1 MNKEQYTYII
11 RYGVAAAAVAA
22 LCAPVVWRTEA
33 MPSVSDVWGYRAVAA
48 LAVLALTAVCLGQR
62 LPRLHWADGVAL
74 FWWVCVSLNYVFVS
88 PYPAAEVYG
97 KAMALGVAYVA
108 LRLVIPFCGRAF
120 TRLWWVGLCAAGGY
134 ELWTGFMQLAGR
146 EASRHHLFDVT
157 GTFFNPGPYA
167 IFVAVVLAVSV
178 AWWYR
183 HGEAFAGRGRWSRMG
198 ACSVAAVAVFCFPVL
213 VATWSRAAWVAV
225 AVAAA
230 CLLWKAHRRMVL
242 WGMGVAVCAGVAAY
256 FLKQGS
262 ADGRLLMTMVAGRA
276 WAGEWLCGHG
286 LGGYAQAYGAAQEA
300 FFAAR
305 PGSPLSVVAGSPEY
319 AFNGV
324 LGVGVEQGVLGV
336 VPALVLGLWSL
347 AVLCRRGE
355 VSAYGWLVLLV
366 SSLFSYPFALWPFL
380 SLAVAWVAL
389 AVSLEAGT
397 AEVRWW
403 KRTAVWPV
411 VAAGG
416 WCVWNLSDDTARRVE
431 AYEEFRRVRGIQDVA
446 FLEDY
451 RKKYEDLKAYPDF
464 LFTFG
469 TALREAGRVEAYE
482 EFRRVRGIQDVAFLE
497 DYRKKYEDLKAYP
510 DFLFTFG
517 TALREAGRYNES
529 NAMLRQGT
537 RVSCD
542 PVFYTLMGNN
552 YRDLGAVAE
561 AESAYRKAFG
571 MLPGRMYPLYR
582 LMKLYEAEGQ
592 MRKAEE
598 MARQIIAFR
607 PKVDSPAVREMKN
620 EAKKLTKR

>member
-48 LAVLALTAVCLGQR
+48 LAVLALTAVCLGRR

-183 HGEAFAGRGRWSRMG
+183 HGEAFAGRGRWSRVG
-198 ACSVAAVAVFCFPVL
+198 AWSVAAVAVFCFPVL
-213 VATWSRAAWVAV
+213 VATWSRTAWVAV

-242 WGMGVAVCAGVAAY
+242 WGMGVAVCAGVAVY

-262 ADGRLLMTMVAGRA
+262 ADGRLLMTMVAERA

-324 LGVGVEQGVLGV
+324 LGVGVEQGVLGA

-389 AVSLEAGT
+389 AASLEAGT

-411 VAAGG
+411 VAVGG
-416 WCVWNLSDDTARRVE
+416 WCVWNLSADTARRVE
-431 AYEEFRRVRGIQDVA
+431 AYEEFRRVRGV
-446 FLEDY
+446 
-451 RKKYEDLKAYPDF
+451 
-464 LFTFG
+464 
-469 TALREAGRVEAYE
+469 
-482 EFRRVRGIQDVAFLE
+482 QDVAFLE

>member
-11 RYGVAAAAVAA
+11 RYGVAAAAVAV

-33 MPSVSDVWGYRAVAA
+33 MPSVSGVWGYRAVAA

-183 HGEAFAGRGRWSRMG
+183 HGEVFAGRGRWSRVG
-198 ACSVAAVAVFCFPVL
+198 AWSVAAVAVFCFPVL

-469 TALREAGRVEAYE
+469 TALREAGR
-482 EFRRVRGIQDVAFLE
+482 
-497 DYRKKYEDLKAYP
+497 
-510 DFLFTFG
+510 
-517 TALREAGRYNES
+517 YNES

>member
-1 MNKEQYTYII
+1 MMNKEQYTYII
-11 RYGVAAAAVAA
+11 RYGVAAIAVAA

-33 MPSVSDVWGYRAVAA
+33 MLSVSDVWGYRAVAA
-48 LAVLALTAVCLGQR
+48 LAVLALTAVCLGRR

-108 LRLVIPFCGRAF
+108 LRLVIPYCGRAF

-134 ELWTGFMQLAGR
+134 ELWTGFMQLMGR

-167 IFVAVVLAVSV
+167 IFVAVVWAVSV

-183 HGEAFAGRGRWSRMG
+183 HGEVFAGRGRWSRVG
-198 ACSVAAVAVFCFPVL
+198 AWSVAAVAVFCFPVL

-230 CLLWKAHRRMVL
+230 CLLWKKHRRWVL
-242 WGMGVAVCAGVAAY
+242 GGMGVAACVGVAAY

-276 WAGEWLCGHG
+276 WAGEWFCGHG

-300 FFAAR
+300 FFTVR

-324 LGVGVEQGVLGV
+324 LGVGVEQGVLGA

-347 AVLCRRGE
+347 AVLCKRGE

-397 AEVRWW
+397 VEVWWW
-403 KRTAVWPV
+403 KRMAVWPV

-416 WCVWNLSDDTARRVE
+416 WCVWNLSADTARRVE
-431 AYEEFRRVRGIQDVA
+431 AYGEFRRVRGIQDVA

-469 TALREAGRVEAYE
+469 S
-482 EFRRVRGIQDVAFLE
+482 
-497 DYRKKYEDLKAYP
+497 
-510 DFLFTFG
+510 
-517 TALREAGRYNES
+517 ALREAGRYNES
-529 NAMLRQGT
+529 NAVLRQGMK
-537 RVSCD
+537 VSCD

-582 LMKLYEAEGQ
+582 LMKLYEADGQ
-592 MRKAEE
+592 MQKAEE
-598 MARQIIAFR
+598 VARKIIAFR

-620 EAKKLTKR
+620 EAKEFLNDNK

>member
-1 MNKEQYTYII
+1 M
-11 RYGVAAAAVAA
+11 
-22 LCAPVVWRTEA
+22 CAPVVWRTEA

-48 LAVLALTAVCLGQR
+48 LAVLALTAVCLGRR

-183 HGEAFAGRGRWSRMG
+183 HGEAFAGRGRWSRVG
-198 ACSVAAVAVFCFPVL
+198 AWSVAAVAVFCFPVL
-213 VATWSRAAWVAV
+213 VATWSRTAWVAV
-225 AVAAA
+225 TVAAA

-324 LGVGVEQGVLGV
+324 LGVGVEQGVLGA

-416 WCVWNLSDDTARRVE
+416 WCVWNLSDDTAR
-431 AYEEFRRVRGIQDVA
+431 
-446 FLEDY
+446 
-451 RKKYEDLKAYPDF
+451 
-464 LFTFG
+464 
-469 TALREAGRVEAYE
+469 RVEAYE

-607 PKVDSPAVREMKN
+607 PKVDSPAVREMKS

>member
-1 MNKEQYTYII
+1 M
-11 RYGVAAAAVAA
+11 AA

-33 MPSVSDVWGYRAVAA
+33 MPSVSDGWGYRAVAA
-48 LAVLALTAVCLGQR
+48 LAVLALTAVCVGQR

-183 HGEAFAGRGRWSRMG
+183 HGEVFAGRSRWSRVG
-198 ACSVAAVAVFCFPVL
+198 AWSVAAVAVFCFPVL

-225 AVAAA
+225 AVAAS

-262 ADGRLLMTMVAGRA
+262 ADGRLLMTIVARRA

-397 AEVRWW
+397 VEVRWW
-403 KRTAVWPV
+403 KRMAVWPV
-411 VAAGG
+411 VSVGG
-416 WCVWNLSDDTARRVE
+416 WCVWNLSDDTAR
-431 AYEEFRRVRGIQDVA
+431 
-446 FLEDY
+446 
-451 RKKYEDLKAYPDF
+451 
-464 LFTFG
+464 
-469 TALREAGRVEAYE
+469 RVEAYE

>member
-33 MPSVSDVWGYRAVAA
+33 TPSVSDVWGYRAVAA
-48 LAVLALTAVCLGQR
+48 LAVLALTAVCLGRR

-146 EASRHHLFDVT
+146 EVSRHHLFDVT

-183 HGEAFAGRGRWSRMG
+183 RGEDCAGRGRWSRAG
-198 ACSVAAVAVFCFPVL
+198 AWSVAAVAVFCFPVL
-213 VATWSRAAWVAV
+213 VATWSRTAWVAV

-300 FFAAR
+300 FFAAH

-324 LGVGVEQGVLGV
+324 LGVGVEQGVLGG

-347 AVLCRRGE
+347 AVLCKRGE

-366 SSLFSYPFALWPFL
+366 ASLFSYPFALWPFL
-380 SLAVAWVAL
+380 SLAVAWVSL

-411 VAAGG
+411 VAVGG
-416 WCVWNLSDDTARRVE
+416 WCVWNLSFDTARRVE
-431 AYEEFRRVRGIQDVA
+431 AYG
-446 FLEDY
+446 
-451 RKKYEDLKAYPDF
+451 
-464 LFTFG
+464 
-469 TALREAGRVEAYE
+469 

-537 RVSCD
+537 KVSCD

-561 AESAYRKAFG
+561 AESAYRKAFV

-582 LMKLYEAEGQ
+582 LMKLYKADGQ
-592 MRKAEE
+592 MQKAEE
-598 MARQIIAFR
+598 VARKIIAFR

>member
-1 MNKEQYTYII
+1 M
-11 RYGVAAAAVAA
+11 
-22 LCAPVVWRTEA
+22 CAPVVWRTEA

-48 LAVLALTAVCLGQR
+48 LVVLALTAVCLGRR

-178 AWWYR
+178 AWWYS
-183 HGEAFAGRGRWSRMG
+183 HGEVFAGRIRWSRVG
-198 ACSVAAVAVFCFPVL
+198 AWSVAAVAVFCFPVL

-262 ADGRLLMTMVAGRA
+262 ADGRLLMTIVARRA

-397 AEVRWW
+397 VEVRWW
-403 KRTAVWPV
+403 KRMAVWPV
-411 VAAGG
+411 VAVGG
-416 WCVWNLSDDTARRVE
+416 WCVWNLSDDTAR
-431 AYEEFRRVRGIQDVA
+431 
-446 FLEDY
+446 
-451 RKKYEDLKAYPDF
+451 
-464 LFTFG
+464 
-469 TALREAGRVEAYE
+469 RVEAYE

>member
-48 LAVLALTAVCLGQR
+48 LVVLALTAVCLGRR

-183 HGEAFAGRGRWSRMG
+183 HGEVFAGRIRWSRVG
-198 ACSVAAVAVFCFPVL
+198 AWSVAAVAVFCFPVL

-262 ADGRLLMTMVAGRA
+262 ADGRLLMTIVARRA

-397 AEVRWW
+397 VEVRWW
-403 KRTAVWPV
+403 KRMAVWPV
-411 VAAGG
+411 VAVGG
-416 WCVWNLSDDTARRVE
+416 WCVWNLSDDTAR
-431 AYEEFRRVRGIQDVA
+431 
-446 FLEDY
+446 
-451 RKKYEDLKAYPDF
+451 
-464 LFTFG
+464 
-469 TALREAGRVEAYE
+469 RVEAYE

-607 PKVDSPAVREMKN
+607 PKVDSQAVREMKN

>member
-431 AYEEFRRVRGIQDVA
+431 AYEEFRRVRGI
-446 FLEDY
+446 E
-451 RKKYEDLKAYPDF
+451 
-464 LFTFG
+464 
-469 TALREAGRVEAYE
+469 
-482 EFRRVRGIQDVAFLE
+482 DVAFLE

>member
-48 LAVLALTAVCLGQR
+48 LVVLALTAVCLGRR

-88 PYPAAEVYG
+88 PYPAAEAYG

-120 TRLWWVGLCAAGGY
+120 TRLWWVGLCAASGY
-134 ELWTGFMQLAGR
+134 ELWTGFMQLVGR

-183 HGEAFAGRGRWSRMG
+183 HGEVFAGRGRWSRVG
-198 ACSVAAVAVFCFPVL
+198 AWSVAAVAVFCFPVL

-300 FFAAR
+300 FFAAH

-324 LGVGVEQGVLGV
+324 LGVGVEQGVLGA

-416 WCVWNLSDDTARRVE
+416 WCVWNLSDDTAR
-431 AYEEFRRVRGIQDVA
+431 
-446 FLEDY
+446 
-451 RKKYEDLKAYPDF
+451 
-464 LFTFG
+464 
-469 TALREAGRVEAYE
+469 RVEAYE

>member
-11 RYGVAAAAVAA
+11 RYGVAAAAVAV

-88 PYPAAEVYG
+88 PYPAAEAYG

-183 HGEAFAGRGRWSRMG
+183 HGEAFAGRGRWSRVG
-198 ACSVAAVAVFCFPVL
+198 AWSVAAVAVFCFPVL

-242 WGMGVAVCAGVAAY
+242 WGMGVAACAGVAAY

-324 LGVGVEQGVLGV
+324 LGVGVEQGVLGA

-411 VAAGG
+411 VAVGG
-416 WCVWNLSDDTARRVE
+416 WYVWNLSDDTARRVE
-431 AYEEFRRVRGIQDVA
+431 AYEEFRRVC
-446 FLEDY
+446 
-451 RKKYEDLKAYPDF
+451 
-464 LFTFG
+464 
-469 TALREAGRVEAYE
+469 
-482 EFRRVRGIQDVAFLE
+482 GIQDVAFLE

-571 MLPGRMYPLYR
+571 MLLGRMYPLYR

>member
-11 RYGVAAAAVAA
+11 RYGVAAATVAA

-48 LAVLALTAVCLGQR
+48 LVVLALTAVCLGRR

-88 PYPAAEVYG
+88 PYPVAEVYG

-134 ELWTGFMQLAGR
+134 ELWTGFMQLAGL

-167 IFVAVVLAVSV
+167 IFVAVVLAASV

-183 HGEAFAGRGRWSRMG
+183 HGEAFAGRGRWSRAG

-324 LGVGVEQGVLGV
+324 LGVGMEQGVLGA

-411 VAAGG
+411 VAVGG

-431 AYEEFRRVRGIQDVA
+431 AYEEFRRVC
-446 FLEDY
+446 
-451 RKKYEDLKAYPDF
+451 
-464 LFTFG
+464 
-469 TALREAGRVEAYE
+469 
-482 EFRRVRGIQDVAFLE
+482 GIQDVAFLE

>member
-33 MPSVSDVWGYRAVAA
+33 TPSVSDVWGYRAVAA
-48 LAVLALTAVCLGQR
+48 LAVLALTAVCLGRR

-146 EASRHHLFDVT
+146 EVSRHHLFDVT

-183 HGEAFAGRGRWSRMG
+183 RGEDCAGRGRWSR
-198 ACSVAAVAVFCFPVL
+198 AVAWSVAAVAVFCFPVL
-213 VATWSRAAWVAV
+213 VATWSRTAWVAV

-300 FFAAR
+300 FFAAH

-324 LGVGVEQGVLGV
+324 LGVGVEQGVLGA

-347 AVLCRRGE
+347 TVLCRRGE

-389 AVSLEAGT
+389 AASLEAGT

-411 VAAGG
+411 VAVGG
-416 WCVWNLSDDTARRVE
+416 LCVWHLSACTARRVE

-464 LFTFG
+464 MFTFG
-469 TALREAGRVEAYE
+469 S
-482 EFRRVRGIQDVAFLE
+482 
-497 DYRKKYEDLKAYP
+497 
-510 DFLFTFG
+510 
-517 TALREAGRYNES
+517 ALREAGRYNES

-592 MRKAEE
+592 VHEAEE
-598 MARQIIAFR
+598 MARQIAAFR
-607 PKVDSPAVREMKN
+607 PKVDSPAMREMKN
-620 EAKKLTKR
+620 EAKEFLKKIK

>member
-1 MNKEQYTYII
+1 M
-11 RYGVAAAAVAA
+11 
-22 LCAPVVWRTEA
+22 CAPVVWRTEA

-48 LAVLALTAVCLGQR
+48 LAVLALTAVCLGRR

-74 FWWVCVSLNYVFVS
+74 FWWVYVSLNYVFVS

-120 TRLWWVGLCAAGGY
+120 TRLWWVGLCAVGGY

-183 HGEAFAGRGRWSRMG
+183 HGEAFAGRGRWSWVG
-198 ACSVAAVAVFCFPVL
+198 AWSVAAVAVFCFPVL
-213 VATWSRAAWVAV
+213 VATWSRTAWVAV

-324 LGVGVEQGVLGV
+324 LGVGVEQGVLGA

-389 AVSLEAGT
+389 AVSLEAGA

-403 KRTAVWPV
+403 KRMAVWPV
-411 VAAGG
+411 VAVGG
-416 WCVWNLSDDTARRVE
+416 WCVWNLSDNTAR
-431 AYEEFRRVRGIQDVA
+431 
-446 FLEDY
+446 
-451 RKKYEDLKAYPDF
+451 
-464 LFTFG
+464 
-469 TALREAGRVEAYE
+469 RVEAYE

>member
-324 LGVGVEQGVLGV
+324 LGVGMEQGVLGA

-411 VAAGG
+411 VAVGG
-416 WCVWNLSDDTARRVE
+416 WCVWNLSDDTAR
-431 AYEEFRRVRGIQDVA
+431 
-446 FLEDY
+446 
-451 RKKYEDLKAYPDF
+451 
-464 LFTFG
+464 
-469 TALREAGRVEAYE
+469 RVEAYE

>member
-48 LAVLALTAVCLGQR
+48 LAVLALTAVCLGRR

-74 FWWVCVSLNYVFVS
+74 FWWVYVSLNYVFVS

-120 TRLWWVGLCAAGGY
+120 TRLWWVGLCAVGGY

-183 HGEAFAGRGRWSRMG
+183 HGEAFAGRGRWSWVG
-198 ACSVAAVAVFCFPVL
+198 AWSVAAVAVFCFPVL
-213 VATWSRAAWVAV
+213 VATWSRTAWVAV

-319 AFNGV
+319 TFNGV
-324 LGVGVEQGVLGV
+324 LGVGVEQGVLGA

-389 AVSLEAGT
+389 AVSLEAGA

-403 KRTAVWPV
+403 KRMAVWPV
-411 VAAGG
+411 VAVGG
-416 WCVWNLSDDTARRVE
+416 WCVWNLSDNTARRVE
-431 AYEEFRRVRGIQDVA
+431 AYEEFRRVRGV
-446 FLEDY
+446 
-451 RKKYEDLKAYPDF
+451 
-464 LFTFG
+464 
-469 TALREAGRVEAYE
+469 
-482 EFRRVRGIQDVAFLE
+482 QDVAFLE

-592 MRKAEE
+592 VRKAEE

>member
-1 MNKEQYTYII
+1 M
-11 RYGVAAAAVAA
+11 AA

-48 LAVLALTAVCLGQR
+48 LAVLALTTVCLGR
-62 LPRLHWADGVAL
+62 RSPRLHWADGVAL

-88 PYPAAEVYG
+88 SCPAVEAYG
-97 KAMALGVAYVA
+97 KTMALGVAYVC
-108 LRLVIPFCGRAF
+108 LRLVIPYCGRAF
-120 TRLWWVGLCAAGGY
+120 TRLWWVGLCVVGGY
-134 ELWTGFMQLAGR
+134 ELWTGFMQLVGR

-167 IFVAVVLAVSV
+167 IFVAVVWAVSV
-178 AWWYR
+178 TWWYR
-183 HGEAFAGRGRWSRMG
+183 HGEAFAGRGRWSRVG
-198 ACSVAAVAVFCFPVL
+198 AWSVAAVAVFCFPVL

-230 CLLWKAHRRMVL
+230 CLLWKKHRRWVL
-242 WGMGVAVCAGVAAY
+242 GGMGMAVCAGVAAY

-262 ADGRLLMTMVAGRA
+262 ADGRLLMTMVAGQA

-300 FFAAR
+300 FFAAH

-324 LGVGVEQGVLGV
+324 LGVGVEQGVLGA

-347 AVLCRRGE
+347 AVLCKRGE

-380 SLAVAWVAL
+380 SLAVAWVSW

-403 KRTAVWPV
+403 KRTVVWPV
-411 VAAGG
+411 VAVGG
-416 WCVWNLSDDTARRVE
+416 WCVWNLSVDTARRVE
-431 AYEEFRRVRGIQDVA
+431 AYGEFRRVRGIQDVA

-469 TALREAGRVEAYE
+469 TALREAGC
-482 EFRRVRGIQDVAFLE
+482 
-497 DYRKKYEDLKAYP
+497 
-510 DFLFTFG
+510 
-517 TALREAGRYNES
+517 YNES
-529 NAMLRQGT
+529 NAVLRQGT

-552 YRDLGAVAE
+552 YRDLGAMAE
-561 AESAYRKAFG
+561 AESAYRKAFV

-582 LMKLYEAEGQ
+582 LMKLYEADGQ
-592 MRKAEE
+592 MQKAEE
-598 MARQIIAFR
+598 VARKIIAFR

>member
-1 MNKEQYTYII
+1 M
-11 RYGVAAAAVAA
+11 AAAAVAA

-74 FWWVCVSLNYVFVS
+74 FWWVYVSLNYVFVS
-88 PYPAAEVYG
+88 PYPAAEAYG

-183 HGEAFAGRGRWSRMG
+183 HGEVFAGRGRWSRVG
-198 ACSVAAVAVFCFPVL
+198 AWSVAAVAVFCFPVL

-324 LGVGVEQGVLGV
+324 LGVGMEQGVLGA

-411 VAAGG
+411 VAVGG

-431 AYEEFRRVRGIQDVA
+431 AYEEFRRVRGV
-446 FLEDY
+446 
-451 RKKYEDLKAYPDF
+451 
-464 LFTFG
+464 
-469 TALREAGRVEAYE
+469 
-482 EFRRVRGIQDVAFLE
+482 QDVAFLE

-552 YRDLGAVAE
+552 YRDLGVVAE

>member
-48 LAVLALTAVCLGQR
+48 LAVLALTAVCLGRR

-198 ACSVAAVAVFCFPVL
+198 AWSVAAVAVFCFPVL

-286 LGGYAQAYGAAQEA
+286 LGGYAQAYGAVQEA

-324 LGVGVEQGVLGV
+324 LGVGVEQGVLGA

-411 VAAGG
+411 VAVGG
-416 WCVWNLSDDTARRVE
+416 WCVWNLSDDTAR
-431 AYEEFRRVRGIQDVA
+431 
-446 FLEDY
+446 
-451 RKKYEDLKAYPDF
+451 
-464 LFTFG
+464 
-469 TALREAGRVEAYE
+469 RVEAYE

>member
-1 MNKEQYTYII
+1 M
-11 RYGVAAAAVAA
+11 AA

-48 LAVLALTAVCLGQR
+48 LAVLVLTAVCLGRR

-108 LRLVIPFCGRAF
+108 LRLVIPYCGRAF

-134 ELWTGFMQLAGR
+134 ELWTGFMQLVGR

-167 IFVAVVLAVSV
+167 IFVAVVWAVSV

-183 HGEAFAGRGRWSRMG
+183 HGEAFAGRGRWSRVG
-198 ACSVAAVAVFCFPVL
+198 AWSVAAVAVFCFPVL

-230 CLLWKAHRRMVL
+230 CLLWKKHRRWVL
-242 WGMGVAVCAGVAAY
+242 GGMGVAARAGVAAY

-262 ADGRLLMTMVAGRA
+262 ADGRLLMTMVAGQA

-300 FFAAR
+300 FFAAH

-324 LGVGVEQGVLGV
+324 LGVGVEQGVLGA

-347 AVLCRRGE
+347 AVLCKRGE

-380 SLAVAWVAL
+380 SLAVAWVSW

-403 KRTAVWPV
+403 KRTVVWPV
-411 VAAGG
+411 VAVGG
-416 WCVWNLSDDTARRVE
+416 WCVWNLSVDTARRVE
-431 AYEEFRRVRGIQDVA
+431 AYGEFRRVRGIQDVA

-469 TALREAGRVEAYE
+469 TALREAGC
-482 EFRRVRGIQDVAFLE
+482 
-497 DYRKKYEDLKAYP
+497 
-510 DFLFTFG
+510 
-517 TALREAGRYNES
+517 YNES
-529 NAMLRQGT
+529 NAVLRQGT

-542 PVFYTLMGNN
+542 PVFYTLKGNN
-552 YRDLGAVAE
+552 YRDLGAMAE
-561 AESAYRKAFG
+561 AESAYRKAFV

-582 LMKLYEAEGQ
+582 LMKLYEADGQ
-592 MRKAEE
+592 MQKAEE
-598 MARQIIAFR
+598 VARKIIAFR

>member
-1 MNKEQYTYII
+1 
-11 RYGVAAAAVAA
+11 
-22 LCAPVVWRTEA
+22 

-469 TALREAGRVEAYE
+469 TALREAGR
-482 EFRRVRGIQDVAFLE
+482 
-497 DYRKKYEDLKAYP
+497 
-510 DFLFTFG
+510 
-517 TALREAGRYNES
+517 YNES

-620 EAKKLTKR
+620 EAKKLTKS

>member
-1 MNKEQYTYII
+1 M
-11 RYGVAAAAVAA
+11 
-22 LCAPVVWRTEA
+22 CAPVVWRTEA

-48 LAVLALTAVCLGQR
+48 LAVLALTAVCLGRR

-183 HGEAFAGRGRWSRMG
+183 HGEAFAGRGRWIRVG
-198 ACSVAAVAVFCFPVL
+198 AWSVAAVAVFCFPVL
-213 VATWSRAAWVAV
+213 VATWSRTAWVAV

-276 WAGEWLCGHG
+276 WVGEWLCGHG

-324 LGVGVEQGVLGV
+324 LGVGMEQGVLGA

-366 SSLFSYPFALWPFL
+366 SSLFSYPFSLWPFL

-389 AVSLEAGT
+389 AVSLEAGA

-403 KRTAVWPV
+403 KRMAVWPV
-411 VAAGG
+411 VAVGG
-416 WCVWNLSDDTARRVE
+416 WCVWNLSDNTARCVE
-431 AYEEFRRVRGIQDVA
+431 AYEEFRRVC
-446 FLEDY
+446 
-451 RKKYEDLKAYPDF
+451 
-464 LFTFG
+464 
-469 TALREAGRVEAYE
+469 
-482 EFRRVRGIQDVAFLE
+482 GIQDVAFLE

>member
-33 MPSVSDVWGYRAVAA
+33 TPSVSDVWGYRAVAA
-48 LAVLALTAVCLGQR
+48 LAVLALTAVCLGRR

-146 EASRHHLFDVT
+146 EVSRHHLFDVT

-183 HGEAFAGRGRWSRMG
+183 RGEDCAGRGRWSRAG
-198 ACSVAAVAVFCFPVL
+198 AWSVAAVAVFCFPVL
-213 VATWSRAAWVAV
+213 VATWSRTAWVAV

-300 FFAAR
+300 FFAAH

-324 LGVGVEQGVLGV
+324 LGVGVEQGVLGA

-347 AVLCRRGE
+347 TVLCRRGE

-389 AVSLEAGT
+389 AASLEAGT

-411 VAAGG
+411 VAVGG
-416 WCVWNLSDDTARRVE
+416 WCVWNLSDNTVRRVE
-431 AYEEFRRVRGIQDVA
+431 AYEEFRRVRGV
-446 FLEDY
+446 
-451 RKKYEDLKAYPDF
+451 
-464 LFTFG
+464 
-469 TALREAGRVEAYE
+469 
-482 EFRRVRGIQDVAFLE
+482 QDVAFLE

-582 LMKLYEAEGQ
+582 LMKFYEAEGQ

-620 EAKKLTKR
+620 EAKEFLKKIK

>member
-336 VPALVLGLWSL
+336 VPALVLGVWSL

-355 VSAYGWLVLLV
+355 VSAYGGLVLLV

-431 AYEEFRRVRGIQDVA
+431 AYEEFRRVRGI
-446 FLEDY
+446 E
-451 RKKYEDLKAYPDF
+451 
-464 LFTFG
+464 
-469 TALREAGRVEAYE
+469 
-482 EFRRVRGIQDVAFLE
+482 DVAFLE

>member
-48 LAVLALTAVCLGQR
+48 LAVLALTAVCLGRR

-183 HGEAFAGRGRWSRMG
+183 HGEAFAGRGRWIRVG
-198 ACSVAAVAVFCFPVL
+198 AWSVAAVAVFCFPVL
-213 VATWSRAAWVAV
+213 VATWSRTAWVAV

-276 WAGEWLCGHG
+276 WVGEWLCGHG

-324 LGVGVEQGVLGV
+324 LGVGMEQGVLGA

-366 SSLFSYPFALWPFL
+366 SSLFSYPFSLWPFL

-389 AVSLEAGT
+389 AVSLEAGA

-403 KRTAVWPV
+403 KRMAVWPV
-411 VAAGG
+411 VAVGG
-416 WCVWNLSDDTARRVE
+416 WCVWNLSDNTARCVE
-431 AYEEFRRVRGIQDVA
+431 AYEEFRRVC
-446 FLEDY
+446 
-451 RKKYEDLKAYPDF
+451 
-464 LFTFG
+464 
-469 TALREAGRVEAYE
+469 
-482 EFRRVRGIQDVAFLE
+482 GIQDVAFLE

>member
-1 MNKEQYTYII
+1 M
-11 RYGVAAAAVAA
+11 
-22 LCAPVVWRTEA
+22 CAPVVWRTEA

-48 LAVLALTAVCLGQR
+48 LAVLALTAVCLGRR

-74 FWWVCVSLNYVFVS
+74 FWWVYVSLNYVFVS

-120 TRLWWVGLCAAGGY
+120 TRLWWVGLCAVGGY

-183 HGEAFAGRGRWSRMG
+183 HGEAFAGRGRWSWVG
-198 ACSVAAVAVFCFPVL
+198 AWSVAAVAVFCFPVL
-213 VATWSRAAWVAV
+213 VATWSRTAWVAV

-324 LGVGVEQGVLGV
+324 LGVGVEQGVLGA

-389 AVSLEAGT
+389 AASLEAGA

-411 VAAGG
+411 VAVGG
-416 WCVWNLSDDTARRVE
+416 WCVWNLSDNTAR
-431 AYEEFRRVRGIQDVA
+431 
-446 FLEDY
+446 
-451 RKKYEDLKAYPDF
+451 
-464 LFTFG
+464 
-469 TALREAGRVEAYE
+469 RVEAYE

>member
-1 MNKEQYTYII
+1 M
-11 RYGVAAAAVAA
+11 AA

-33 MPSVSDVWGYRAVAA
+33 MLSVSDVWGYRAVAA
-48 LAVLALTAVCLGQR
+48 LAVLALTTVCLGR
-62 LPRLHWADGVAL
+62 RSPRLHWADGVAL

-88 PYPAAEVYG
+88 SCPAAEVYG

-108 LRLVIPFCGRAF
+108 LRLVIPYCGRAF

-183 HGEAFAGRGRWSRMG
+183 HGEAFAGRGRWSRVG
-198 ACSVAAVAVFCFPVL
+198 AWSVAAVAVFCFPVL

-225 AVAAA
+225 AVAAT
-230 CLLWKAHRRMVL
+230 CLLWKAYRRMVF

-262 ADGRLLMTMVAGRA
+262 ADGRLLMTMVAGQA

-286 LGGYAQAYGAAQEA
+286 LGGYAQAYGAVQEA
-300 FFAAR
+300 FFAAH

-324 LGVGVEQGVLGV
+324 LGVGVEQGVLGG

-347 AVLCRRGE
+347 AVLCKRGE

-366 SSLFSYPFALWPFL
+366 ASLFSYPFALWPFL
-380 SLAVAWVAL
+380 SLAVAWVSL

-411 VAAGG
+411 VAVGG
-416 WCVWNLSDDTARRVE
+416 WCVWNLSFDTARRVE
-431 AYEEFRRVRGIQDVA
+431 AYG
-446 FLEDY
+446 
-451 RKKYEDLKAYPDF
+451 
-464 LFTFG
+464 
-469 TALREAGRVEAYE
+469 

-537 RVSCD
+537 KVSCD

-561 AESAYRKAFG
+561 AESAYRKAFV

-582 LMKLYEAEGQ
+582 LMKLYEADGQ
-592 MRKAEE
+592 MQKAEE
-598 MARQIIAFR
+598 VARKIIAFR

>member
-1 MNKEQYTYII
+1 M
-11 RYGVAAAAVAA
+11 
-22 LCAPVVWRTEA
+22 CAPVVWRTEA
-33 MPSVSDVWGYRAVAA
+33 TPSVSDVWGYRAVAA
-48 LAVLALTAVCLGQR
+48 LAVLALTAVCLGRR

-146 EASRHHLFDVT
+146 EVSRHHLFDVT

-183 HGEAFAGRGRWSRMG
+183 RGEDCAGRGRWSRAG
-198 ACSVAAVAVFCFPVL
+198 AWSVAAVAVFCFPVL

-276 WAGEWLCGHG
+276 WVGEWLCGHG

-324 LGVGVEQGVLGV
+324 LGVGVEQGVLGA

-389 AVSLEAGT
+389 AASLEAGT

-411 VAAGG
+411 VAVGG
-416 WCVWNLSDDTARRVE
+416 WCVWNLSDNTARRVE
-431 AYEEFRRVRGIQDVA
+431 AYEEFRRVRGVQDVA

-451 RKKYEDLKAYPDF
+451 RKKYE
-464 LFTFG
+464 G
-469 TALREAGRVEAYE
+469 
-482 EFRRVRGIQDVAFLE
+482 
-497 DYRKKYEDLKAYP
+497 LKAYP

>member
-11 RYGVAAAAVAA
+11 RYGVAAIAVAA

-48 LAVLALTAVCLGQR
+48 LAVLVLTAVCLGRR

-108 LRLVIPFCGRAF
+108 LRLVIPYCGRAF
-120 TRLWWVGLCAAGGY
+120 TRLWWVGLCVVGGY
-134 ELWTGFMQLAGR
+134 ELWTGFMQLMGR

-167 IFVAVVLAVSV
+167 IFVAVVWAVSV

-183 HGEAFAGRGRWSRMG
+183 HGEVFAGRGRWSRVG
-198 ACSVAAVAVFCFPVL
+198 AWSVAAVAVFCFPVL

-230 CLLWKAHRRMVL
+230 CLLWKKHRRWVL
-242 WGMGVAVCAGVAAY
+242 GGMGVAACVGVAAY

-276 WAGEWLCGHG
+276 WAGEWFCGHG

-300 FFAAR
+300 FFTVR

-324 LGVGVEQGVLGV
+324 LGVGVEQGVLGA

-347 AVLCRRGE
+347 AVLCKRGE

-380 SLAVAWVAL
+380 SLAVAWVSL

-411 VAAGG
+411 VAVGG
-416 WCVWNLSDDTARRVE
+416 WCVWNLSVDTARRVE
-431 AYEEFRRVRGIQDVA
+431 AYGEFRRVRGIQDVA

-469 TALREAGRVEAYE
+469 TALREAGC
-482 EFRRVRGIQDVAFLE
+482 
-497 DYRKKYEDLKAYP
+497 
-510 DFLFTFG
+510 
-517 TALREAGRYNES
+517 YNES
-529 NAMLRQGT
+529 NAVLRQGT

-552 YRDLGAVAE
+552 YRDLGAMAE
-561 AESAYRKAFG
+561 AESAYRKAFV

-582 LMKLYEAEGQ
+582 LMKLYEADGQ
-592 MRKAEE
+592 MQKAEE
-598 MARQIIAFR
+598 VARKIIAFR

>member
-11 RYGVAAAAVAA
+11 RYGVAAAAVAV

-33 MPSVSDVWGYRAVAA
+33 MPSVSGVWGYRAVAA
-48 LAVLALTAVCLGQR
+48 LAVLALTAVCLGRR
-62 LPRLHWADGVAL
+62 LPRLHWADGVVL

-88 PYPAAEVYG
+88 PYPAAEAYG

-167 IFVAVVLAVSV
+167 IFVAVVLALSV

-183 HGEAFAGRGRWSRMG
+183 HGEAFAGRGRWSRVG
-198 ACSVAAVAVFCFPVL
+198 AWSVAAVAVFCFPVL

-225 AVAAA
+225 AVAAT
-230 CLLWKAHRRMVL
+230 CLLWKAHRRMVF

-276 WAGEWLCGHG
+276 WVGEWLCGHG

-324 LGVGVEQGVLGV
+324 LGVGMEQGVLGA

-411 VAAGG
+411 VAVGG

-431 AYEEFRRVRGIQDVA
+431 AYEEFRRVC
-446 FLEDY
+446 
-451 RKKYEDLKAYPDF
+451 
-464 LFTFG
+464 
-469 TALREAGRVEAYE
+469 
-482 EFRRVRGIQDVAFLE
+482 GIQDVAFLE

>member
-11 RYGVAAAAVAA
+11 RYGVAAAAVAV

-48 LAVLALTAVCLGQR
+48 LVVLALTAVCLGRR
-62 LPRLHWADGVAL
+62 LPRLHWADGVVL

-183 HGEAFAGRGRWSRMG
+183 HGEAFAGRGRWSRVG
-198 ACSVAAVAVFCFPVL
+198 AWSVAAVAVFCFPVL

-230 CLLWKAHRRMVL
+230 CLLWKAHRRMVF

-276 WAGEWLCGHG
+276 WVGEWLCGHG

-324 LGVGVEQGVLGV
+324 LGVGMEQGVLGA

-411 VAAGG
+411 VAVGG

-431 AYEEFRRVRGIQDVA
+431 AYEEFRRVC
-446 FLEDY
+446 
-451 RKKYEDLKAYPDF
+451 
-464 LFTFG
+464 
-469 TALREAGRVEAYE
+469 
-482 EFRRVRGIQDVAFLE
+482 GIQDVAFLE

-620 EAKKLTKR
+620 EAKKLTKKIIGIP

>member
-1 MNKEQYTYII
+1 M
-11 RYGVAAAAVAA
+11 
-22 LCAPVVWRTEA
+22 CAPVVWRTEA
-33 MPSVSDVWGYRAVAA
+33 TPSVSDVWGYRAVAA
-48 LAVLALTAVCLGQR
+48 LAVLALTAVCLGRR

-97 KAMALGVAYVA
+97 KAMALGAAYVA

-146 EASRHHLFDVT
+146 EVSRHHLFDVT

-183 HGEAFAGRGRWSRMG
+183 RGEDCAGRGRWSRAG
-198 ACSVAAVAVFCFPVL
+198 AWSVAAVAVFCFPVL
-213 VATWSRAAWVAV
+213 VATWSRTAWVAV

-300 FFAAR
+300 FFAAH

-324 LGVGVEQGVLGV
+324 LGVGVEQGVLGA

-347 AVLCRRGE
+347 TVLCRRGE

-389 AVSLEAGT
+389 AASLEAGT

-411 VAAGG
+411 VAVGG
-416 WCVWNLSDDTARRVE
+416 LCVWHLSACTARRVE

-464 LFTFG
+464 MFTFG
-469 TALREAGRVEAYE
+469 S
-482 EFRRVRGIQDVAFLE
+482 
-497 DYRKKYEDLKAYP
+497 
-510 DFLFTFG
+510 
-517 TALREAGRYNES
+517 ALREAGRYNES

-592 MRKAEE
+592 VHEAEE
-598 MARQIIAFR
+598 MARQIAAFR
-607 PKVDSPAVREMKN
+607 PKVDSPAMREMKN
-620 EAKKLTKR
+620 EAKEFLKKIK

>member
-48 LAVLALTAVCLGQR
+48 LAVLALTAVCLGKR

-88 PYPAAEVYG
+88 PYPAAEAYG
-97 KAMALGVAYVA
+97 KAMALGVAYVT

-134 ELWTGFMQLAGR
+134 ELWTGFMQLAGL

-183 HGEAFAGRGRWSRMG
+183 HGEAFAGRGRWSRVG
-198 ACSVAAVAVFCFPVL
+198 AWSVAAVAVFCFPVL

-225 AVAAA
+225 AVAAT
-230 CLLWKAHRRMVL
+230 CLLWKAHRRMVF

-276 WAGEWLCGHG
+276 WVGEWLCGHG

-324 LGVGVEQGVLGV
+324 LGVGVEQGVLGAV
-336 VPALVLGLWSL
+336 SALVLGLWSL

-389 AVSLEAGT
+389 AASLEAGT

-411 VAAGG
+411 VAVGG
-416 WCVWNLSDDTARRVE
+416 WCVWNLSDNTVRRVE
-431 AYEEFRRVRGIQDVA
+431 AYEEFRRVRGV
-446 FLEDY
+446 
-451 RKKYEDLKAYPDF
+451 
-464 LFTFG
+464 
-469 TALREAGRVEAYE
+469 
-482 EFRRVRGIQDVAFLE
+482 QDVAFLE

>member
-1 MNKEQYTYII
+1 M
-11 RYGVAAAAVAA
+11 
-22 LCAPVVWRTEA
+22 CAPVVWRTEA

-48 LAVLALTAVCLGQR
+48 LVVLALTAVCLGRR
-62 LPRLHWADGVAL
+62 LPRLHWADGVVL

-183 HGEAFAGRGRWSRMG
+183 HGEAFAGRGRWSRVG
-198 ACSVAAVAVFCFPVL
+198 AWSVAAVAVFCFPVL

-324 LGVGVEQGVLGV
+324 LGVGVEQGVLGA

-389 AVSLEAGT
+389 AVSLEAGA

-411 VAAGG
+411 VAVGG

-431 AYEEFRRVRGIQDVA
+431 AYEEFRRVC
-446 FLEDY
+446 
-451 RKKYEDLKAYPDF
+451 
-464 LFTFG
+464 
-469 TALREAGRVEAYE
+469 
-482 EFRRVRGIQDVAFLE
+482 GIQDVAFLE

>member
-1 MNKEQYTYII
+1 M
-11 RYGVAAAAVAA
+11 AV

-48 LAVLALTAVCLGQR
+48 LAVLALTAVCLGRR

-88 PYPAAEVYG
+88 PYPAAEAYG

-183 HGEAFAGRGRWSRMG
+183 HGEVFAGRGRWSRVG
-198 ACSVAAVAVFCFPVL
+198 AWSVAAVAVFCFPVL

-230 CLLWKAHRRMVL
+230 CLLWKAHRRMVF

-276 WAGEWLCGHG
+276 WVGEWLCGHG

-324 LGVGVEQGVLGV
+324 LGVGMEQGVLGA

-411 VAAGG
+411 VAVGG

-431 AYEEFRRVRGIQDVA
+431 AYEEFRRVC
-446 FLEDY
+446 
-451 RKKYEDLKAYPDF
+451 
-464 LFTFG
+464 
-469 TALREAGRVEAYE
+469 
-482 EFRRVRGIQDVAFLE
+482 GIQDVAFLE

>member
-48 LAVLALTAVCLGQR
+48 LAVLALTAVCLGRR

-183 HGEAFAGRGRWSRMG
+183 HGEAFAGRGRWSRVG
-198 ACSVAAVAVFCFPVL
+198 AWSVAAVAVFCFPVL

-225 AVAAA
+225 AVAAT
-230 CLLWKAHRRMVL
+230 CLLWKAYRRMVF

-276 WAGEWLCGHG
+276 WVGEWLCGHG

-324 LGVGVEQGVLGV
+324 LGVGMEQGVLGA

-366 SSLFSYPFALWPFL
+366 SSLFSYPFSLWPFL

-411 VAAGG
+411 VAVGG

-431 AYEEFRRVRGIQDVA
+431 AYEEFRRVC
-446 FLEDY
+446 
-451 RKKYEDLKAYPDF
+451 
-464 LFTFG
+464 
-469 TALREAGRVEAYE
+469 
-482 EFRRVRGIQDVAFLE
+482 GIQDVAFLE

>member
-48 LAVLALTAVCLGQR
+48 LVVLALTAVCLGRR

-183 HGEAFAGRGRWSRMG
+183 HGEVFAGRIRWSRVG
-198 ACSVAAVAVFCFPVL
+198 AWSVAAVAVFCFPVL

-262 ADGRLLMTMVAGRA
+262 ADGRLLMTIVARRA

-389 AVSLEAGT
+389 AASLEAGT

-411 VAAGG
+411 VAVGG
-416 WCVWNLSDDTARRVE
+416 WCVWNLSDNTARRVE
-431 AYEEFRRVRGIQDVA
+431 AYEEFRRVRGV
-446 FLEDY
+446 
-451 RKKYEDLKAYPDF
+451 
-464 LFTFG
+464 
-469 TALREAGRVEAYE
+469 
-482 EFRRVRGIQDVAFLE
+482 QDVAFLE

>member
-62 LPRLHWADGVAL
+62 LPRLHWADGVVL

-88 PYPAAEVYG
+88 PYPAAEAYG

-183 HGEAFAGRGRWSRMG
+183 HGEAFAGRGRWSRVG
-198 ACSVAAVAVFCFPVL
+198 AWSVAAVAVFCFPVL
-213 VATWSRAAWVAV
+213 VATWSRAGWVAV
-225 AVAAA
+225 AVAAT
-230 CLLWKAHRRMVL
+230 CLLWKAHRRMVF

-276 WAGEWLCGHG
+276 WVGEWLCGHG

-324 LGVGVEQGVLGV
+324 LGVGVEQGVLGA

-416 WCVWNLSDDTARRVE
+416 WCVWNLSDDTAR
-431 AYEEFRRVRGIQDVA
+431 
-446 FLEDY
+446 
-451 RKKYEDLKAYPDF
+451 
-464 LFTFG
+464 
-469 TALREAGRVEAYE
+469 RVEAYE

>member
-1 MNKEQYTYII
+1 M
-11 RYGVAAAAVAA
+11 AA

-242 WGMGVAVCAGVAAY
+242 WGMGVAVYAGVAAY

-469 TALREAGRVEAYE
+469 TALREAGR
-482 EFRRVRGIQDVAFLE
+482 
-497 DYRKKYEDLKAYP
+497 
-510 DFLFTFG
+510 
-517 TALREAGRYNES
+517 YNES